1 MIRPFNSTVINM
13 GKNDNRE
20 FCEEEASKI
29 WQLYKTEQDII
40 DKKPSINLYGH
51 TITYKDIQKSMN
63 FDFISQAPKNCCID
77 TNVIDPTHDVK
88 KVMESLNT
96 ISKVNNKVDPSV
108 LLNIVKLIDIPEV
121 KFEHGEL
128 KKKNDSFVYL
138 APRFTINISK
148 SDIKPNS
155 GVRIN
160 TGYIVKIPNNANK
173 YSIINNKIEISNG
186 YVQQTPVVVLPI
198 ILTCPGIIPCFYA
211 RDPDDTGLLTINFT
225 TTADFVVPKKPIKV
239 ILNAYAVN
247 NSLSEVRLTSN
258 DAKDTTTDS
267 TVFKTKD
274 LRVGRYVKNL
284 KCKFVSDSCVL
295 NDNALTM
302 KVIDVE
308 KSVISDNRLLHFDTT
323 VALFTSRKREW
334 CNPKLV
340 TLSGIFNITSKCK
353 LIKPIIA
360 PNSEYLKKNT
370 HCVSL
375 IAGQVT
381 VFSRS
386 DDNVL
391 TDCRILNGAASDMLD
406 YENVRKSIR
415 SVIQGINGLYSGVK
429 FCKKFIAKN
438 PDVEFKKMMCLYD
451 HHKSIDNRDV
461 KLIEK
466 INSDEK
472 TMYDTRVVA
481 KKAHSVQILRGFKQL
496 SMYFLP
502 HLFTEAQL
510 DELVAC
516 HQKKEKDELG
526 EENSTENNNP
536 LKRKHEDD
544 DDNNSNTNDIDEED
558 KDVNKK
564 LKINI

>member
-1 MIRPFNSTVINM
+1 M

-40 DKKPSINLYGH
+40 NKKPSINLYGH
-51 TITYKDIQKSMN
+51 TITYTDIQKSMN
-63 FDFISQAPKNCCID
+63 LDFISQVPKNCCID
-77 TNVIDPTHDVK
+77 TSAIDPIRDGK
-88 KVMESLNT
+88 KVMENLNT
-96 ISKVNNKVDPSV
+96 LIKVNNKVDPSV
-108 LLNIVKLIDIPEV
+108 LLNIVKLVDIPEV

-128 KKKNDSFVYL
+128 KKKKDGSFVYL

-155 GVRIN
+155 GVCIN

-173 YSIINNKIEISNG
+173 YSIVNNKIEVNNV
-186 YVQQTPVVVLPI
+186 YAQQTPVVVMPV

-211 RDPDDTGLLTINFT
+211 RDPEDTGLLTINFT
-225 TTADFVVPKKPIKV
+225 TTADFVVPKQPIKI
-239 ILNAYAVN
+239 ILNAYAVS

-258 DAKDTTTDS
+258 DVKDTTTDS

-274 LRVGRYVKNL
+274 LRAGRYVKNL

-295 NDNALTM
+295 NNNTLTM

-308 KSVISDNRLLHFDTT
+308 KSVISDNRLLHFDSTI
-323 VALFTSRKREW
+323 ALFTSRKREW

-340 TLSGIFNITSKCK
+340 TLSGIFNVTSKCK

-375 IAGQVT
+375 ITGQVT

-386 DDNVL
+386 DDSVL
-391 TDCRILNGAASDMLD
+391 TDCRILNGAASNIPD
-406 YENVRKSIR
+406 YENIRKSIR
-415 SVIQGINGLYSGVK
+415 TVIQGINGLCSGVK
-429 FCKKFIAKN
+429 SCNKFIAKN
-438 PDVEFKKMMCLYD
+438 PDVDFKKMMCLYD
-451 HHKSIDNRDV
+451 HHKSIDSRDV

-481 KKAHSVQILRGFKQL
+481 KKAHSVQILKGFKQL

-502 HLFTEAQL
+502 HLFTQAQL
-510 DELVAC
+510 DELAAC
-516 HQKKEKDELG
+516 CQNKEKDNLE
-526 EENSTENNNP
+526 EEEAAAENSNNNS
-536 LKRKHEDD
+536 LKRKQEEINDD
-544 DDNNSNTNDIDEED
+544 TNDIDEED

-564 LKINI
+564 LKIDI